1 MNLPLIVALALLTL
15 AGVGL
20 ALWFRRATR
29 RTRDVLRAARDQHRL
44 VLTRLHEA
52 ESPVTW
58 EALEEDSAGWATLGG
73 AVEEMRF
80 ELGASRGLGGDTKFI
95 DLVTRL
101 EIEVPGLAARPR
113 VQLPEDA
120 RRLLELE
127 LGLPDEVVKALVAL
141 AYELR
146 LEPGRLRL
154 AVRPTGPTVH
164 RYSYGVRLTL
174 DHELLLRVVALGV
187 EVGRRLA
194 PEATPR

>member
-1 MNLPLIVALALLTL
+1 MNLPLILALALLTL

-20 ALWFRRATR
+20 ALWFHRASR
-29 RTRDVLRAARDQHRL
+29 RTREVLRAARDQHRL
-44 VLTRLHEA
+44 VLTRLYEA
-52 ESPVTW
+52 ESPVAW
-58 EALEEDSAGWATLGG
+58 ETPEEDGAGWATLGG
-73 AVEEMRF
+73 TVEGMRF
-80 ELGASRGLGGDTKFI
+80 ELSASRGLGGDTKFI

-101 EIEVPGLAARPR
+101 EIEVPGLASRPR

-120 RRLLELE
+120 QRLLE
-127 LGLPDEVVKALVAL
+127 LGLPDEAVKALVAL

-174 DHELLLRVVALGV
+174 DHELLLRVVALGL

-194 PEATPR
+194 QEAAPR